1 MYQTVLVTINNR
13 AKGDFSP
20 LPISNNK
27 QAEMK
32 TNRILKPFLFPILF
46 WFLVFFVAG
55 SGQTAIAGSFQIGG
69 ISVHKRVKSF
79 KDLKFTNIVRQ
90 TRDYS
95 CGAASLATI
104 LTYYIGR
111 ETSEEEVLSAIL
123 SDDDDLKA
131 ERIREK
137 GLSLLDLKTY
147 GESLGYKVK
156 GYKLPDHNNIT
167 KLKIPAIVLID
178 HKGLSHFVVVKGS
191 IDKDVYI
198 ADPARGNMKISLKEF
213 GRIWGNVLLICTEPD
228 GGIIT
233 SHALSLN
240 QKKNKKTMTSNLHTD
255 MMRYVI
261 SSPLDFN

>member
-1 MYQTVLVTINNR
+1 
-13 AKGDFSP
+13 
-20 LPISNNK
+20 
-27 QAEMK
+27 MK
-32 TNRILKPFLFPILF
+32 IDRILNPFLYPILF
-46 WFLVFFVAG
+46 WFLVFSVAG
-55 SGQTAIAGSFQIGG
+55 SGQTAKAGPFQIGG

-79 KDLKFTNIVRQ
+79 KDLKFTNMVRQ

-111 ETSEEEVLSAIL
+111 ETSEEEVLNAIL
-123 SDDDDLKA
+123 SNADSLKA

-147 GESLGYKVK
+147 GESLGYRVK
-156 GYKLPDHNNIT
+156 GYKLPDYRNIT

-178 HKGLSHFVVVKGS
+178 HRGLSHFVVIKGT
-191 IDKDVYI
+191 IGKEVFI
-198 ADPARGNMKISLKEF
+198 ADPARGNMKISLEEF
-213 GRIWGNVLLICTEPD
+213 GKIWGNILLVCTTP
-228 GGIIT
+228 GGENIK

-240 QKKNKKTMTSNLHTD
+240 HMKDKKRLLSNHHTD
-255 MMRYVI
+255 LIRYVI

>member
-1 MYQTVLVTINNR
+1 
-13 AKGDFSP
+13 
-20 LPISNNK
+20 
-27 QAEMK
+27 MK
-32 TNRILKPFLFPILF
+32 TNRILIKPFFPVLL
-46 WFLVFFVAG
+46 WFLVFSLAG
-55 SGQTAIAGSFQIGG
+55 SGQTAKAGSFQMGG
-69 ISVHKRVKSF
+69 ITVHKRVKSF
-79 KDLKFTNIVRQ
+79 KDMKFTNIIRQ

-95 CGAASLATI
+95 CGAASIATI

-123 SDDDDLKA
+123 SNADSQET

-147 GESLGYKVK
+147 SESLGYKVQ
-156 GYKLPDHNNIT
+156 GYKLSDHNNIT

-178 HKGLSHFVVVKGS
+178 HRGLSHFVVVKGT
-191 IDKDVYI
+191 IGQDVFI

-213 GRIWGNVLLICTEPD
+213 SEIWGNIILVCTNPNGEQ
-228 GGIIT
+228 IK

-240 QKKNKKTMTSNLHTD
+240 QMENKRTMLSNQVHSD
-255 MMRYVI
+255 MIRYVI

>member
-1 MYQTVLVTINNR
+1 
-13 AKGDFSP
+13 
-20 LPISNNK
+20 
-27 QAEMK
+27 MK
-32 TNRILKPFLFPILF
+32 YKRILKYFLFPILF
-46 WFLVFFVAG
+46 WFTVFSVVG
-55 SGQTAIAGSFQIGG
+55 SGQTAEAGPFQVGG
-69 ISVHKRVKSF
+69 IAVHKRVKSF

-111 ETSEEEVLSAIL
+111 ETSEEEVLNAIL
-123 SDDDDLKA
+123 SNADSQKA

-156 GYKLPDHNNIT
+156 GYKLPDYHNIT
-167 KLKIPAIVLID
+167 KLEIPAIVLVD
-178 HKGLSHFVVVKGS
+178 HRGLSHFVVVKGS
-191 IDKDVYI
+191 IGKDIFI
-198 ADPARGNMKISLKEF
+198 ADPARGNMKISLEEF
-213 GRIWGNVLLICTEPD
+213 GKIWGSILLICTKPD
-228 GGIIT
+228 GEIIK

-240 QKKNKKTMTSNLHTD
+240 HEKDKRTMLSNHHTD
-255 MMRYVI
+255 LIRYVI

>member
-1 MYQTVLVTINNR
+1 
-13 AKGDFSP
+13 
-20 LPISNNK
+20 
-27 QAEMK
+27 MK
-32 TNRILKPFLFPILF
+32 TNRVLKSFLFPILF
-46 WFLVFFVAG
+46 WFLVFSVAG
-55 SGQTAIAGSFQIGG
+55 ITQTADAGPFQAGG

-79 KDLKFTNIVRQ
+79 KDLKFTNMVRQ
-90 TRDYS
+90 TKDYS

-111 ETSEEEVLSAIL
+111 ETSEEEILNAIL
-123 SDDDDLKA
+123 NRADSLKA

-137 GLSLLDLKTY
+137 GLSLLDLKKY

-156 GYKLPDHNNIT
+156 GYKLPDHSNIT

-191 IDKDVYI
+191 IGTDVFI
-198 ADPARGNMKISLKEF
+198 ADPARGNMKISLEEF
-213 GRIWGNVLLICTEPD
+213 GRIWGNVLLVCSKP
-228 GGIIT
+228 GGEKIE

-240 QKKNKKTMTSNLHTD
+240 HIKYKKTTLPNQVHTG
-255 MMRYVI
+255 MVRYII